1 MLNTDLNIEQVD
13 EFYAQLIEAHEDLST
28 SQSHAM
34 NAALVLL
41 LSNHIG
47 KRTVLENALQIA
59 RQTALTSD

>member
-1 MLNTDLNIEQVD
+1 MLNTELNIEQVD

>member
-1 MLNTDLNIEQVD
+1 MLNTELNIEQVD
-13 EFYAQLIEAHEDLST
+13 EFYAQLIEAHEDLSP

-59 RQTALTSD
+59 RQTALTCD

>member
-59 RQTALTSD
+59 RQTALTCD

>member
-1 MLNTDLNIEQVD
+1 MLNTELNIEQVD
-13 EFYAQLIEAHEDLST
+13 EFYAQLIEAHEDLSP